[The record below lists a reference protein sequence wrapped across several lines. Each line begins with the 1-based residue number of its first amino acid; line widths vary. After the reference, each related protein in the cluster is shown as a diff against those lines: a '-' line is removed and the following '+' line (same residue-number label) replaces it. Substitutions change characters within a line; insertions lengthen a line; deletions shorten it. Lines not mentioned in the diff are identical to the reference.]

1 MRIIS
6 HDGTIDVPYDCFS
19 LSMSSGKYKDVEVAC
34 IYCRNSSSPIG
45 TKLAEYS
52 AEAKAVKA
60 MEMLR
65 EAYVSMPIVMQ
76 NVDVSEDVVNEFEK
90 LKKCGVMIRAD
101 NQPSKVE
108 FINNSIFQF
117 PQDDEIE
124 VVE

>member
-1 MRIIS
+1 MRVIS
-6 HDGTIDVPYDCFS
+6 QDGTIDVPYDYFS

-60 MEMLR
+60 MGMLR

-76 NVDVSEDVVNEFEK
+76 NVDVSEDVVKEFEK
-90 LKKCGVMIRAD
+90 LKKCGVIVRAE
-101 NQPSKVE
+101 NQPSEVD
-108 FINNSIFQF
+108 FINNAVFQF

-124 VVE
+124 V

>member
-1 MRIIS
+1 MRVIS
-6 HDGTIDVPYDCFS
+6 QDGTIDVPYDYFS
-19 LSMSSGKYKDVEVAC
+19 LSMSSGKYKDVEVAY
-34 IYCRNSSSPIG
+34 IYCQNSSSPIG

-52 AEAKAVKA
+52 AEAKAIKA

-65 EAYVSMPIVMQ
+65 EAYIGMPIVMQ
-76 NVDVSEDVVNEFEK
+76 NVDVSEDVVKEFEK

-124 VVE
+124 V